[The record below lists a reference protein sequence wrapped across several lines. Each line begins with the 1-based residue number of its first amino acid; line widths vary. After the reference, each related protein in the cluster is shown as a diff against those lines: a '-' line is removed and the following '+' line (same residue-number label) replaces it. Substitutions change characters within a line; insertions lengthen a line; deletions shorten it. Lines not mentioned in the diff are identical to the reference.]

1 MFVKEKKKRYWYRQM
16 TWDLRTIDETPVVSF
31 VFPGLYLIAIIIAP
45 PVKQWMDTTSLGW
58 CLGHVSTRGT
68 PLTLLQ
74 ADVGWFLT
82 IHAGTAFPW
91 SLPTSTWDLI
101 GAVREDETMEGPIID
116 GTRYPFKN
124 QETID
129 SEVLVSPRLST
140 SLHVSPKWKK
150 QKAEK
155 LGLSWILISS
165 NIFQKLHMDLCCL
178 EVWGPRP
185 HLRHSSLKFLG
196 QEFSNEII
204 TIRENMAK
212 CDKCCRMTT
221 WISKNLRYSTG
232 WWFGTFFS
240 IYWE

>member
-1 MFVKEKKKRYWYRQM
+1 MFGGTLSEEMIFFWGIKIILLFVKEKKKRYWYRQM

-129 SEVLVSPRLST
+129 SEVLVSPRLSM
-140 SLHVSPKWKK
+140 SLQSGRSKR
-150 QKAEK
+150 Q
-155 LGLSWILISS
+155 
-165 NIFQKLHMDLCCL
+165 
-178 EVWGPRP
+178 
-185 HLRHSSLKFLG
+185 
-196 QEFSNEII
+196 
-204 TIRENMAK
+204 
-212 CDKCCRMTT
+212 
-221 WISKNLRYSTG
+221 KNLDYLGFWFLQTYSKSSTWTYAALKYG
-232 WWFGTFFS
+232 VPDLTFDIHHWNS
-240 IYWE
+240 WVKNSVMKLLPSARIWQNATNAAEWPHEYLRI